1 MRADTTKS
9 IVPFDSNH
17 LSSRLAEA
25 AERLGED
32 SVSPRE
38 IEHLV
43 GVVHRCSVLLEDVYT
58 GTRLRAILGSDPHQL
73 ISLLAG
79 SWLTS
84 LIPRDENPE
93 LFQRLTDLPDKVRGV
108 GDQALFDLGIS
119 GRQRVQG
126 IPLESLGPRAY
137 SLAAEVLEVLA
148 EDARLSRLFL
158 ENRVGW
164 QGQLEQEIEFLRLC
178 ASRFDLYSRILRE
191 AGGVDRPAGEASLF
205 LPAKAAPPGVP
216 ARREAGPRP
225 GRARETASEGA
236 DDGAPSPVTDPGAA
250 PHPIRT
256 VRKLPW
262 LERLLLFSSLDLEDL
277 HRELS
282 EIVIDQPEAIE
293 ALCDDLSLLCV
304 GTQPDQRPPSYFLV
318 GPTGVGKNY
327 LVETLVGCL
336 ERRWEAEVPMLTI
349 EGPNYTYPSDINE
362 LRGAT
367 RGFIRS
373 DEPGLLT
380 EFHEKVK
387 DAPLGVILVDEIE
400 KAHPQLR
407 RFFLSIM
414 DRGVTTDA
422 QGNELHLDQTLIFFT
437 SNIGYRERS
446 PADQPIGFGG
456 IDHAEAAYHAEL
468 DQSIKKA
475 LSPEFIN
482 RLRLVRFRHLPRASA
497 VRIARLEFERIAE
510 RYRAHQDL
518 DLVLTED
525 GLEAIVDRGYSH
537 QYGARY
543 LNGVLQAL
551 CNVEIS
557 KLVRRD
563 QPSEPRDHAGL
574 LEQLRDVKA
583 GAADTNIADLERRI
597 LEQARARVP
606 YRRVVVDA
614 EEGEIVYRR
623 EGEREESCSR

>member
-1 MRADTTKS
+1 MRTDSTKS

-32 SVSPRE
+32 SVGPRE

-58 GTRLRAILGSDPHQL
+58 GTRLRAILGSDPHKL

-84 LIPRDENPE
+84 LLPRDENPD
-93 LFQRLTDLPDKVRGV
+93 LFQKLTDLPDKVRGV

-137 SLAAEVLEVLA
+137 SLAAEVLEILA

-164 QGQLEQEIEFLRLC
+164 QGQLEEEIEFLRLC

-191 AGGVDRPAGEASLF
+191 AGGVDQPAGSAGLF
-205 LPAKAAPPGVP
+205 LPAKAPPAGVP
-216 ARREAGPRP
+216 ARREPGPRERQP
-225 GRARETASEGA
+225 GETAFEGT
-236 DDGAPSPVTDPGAA
+236 DEDLVTRPGPSAAA
-250 PHPIRT
+250 PQPARA

-262 LERLLLFSSLDLEDL
+262 LERLLLFSALDMEDL

-282 EIVIDQPEAIE
+282 EMVIDQPEAID

-336 ERRWEAEVPMLTI
+336 ERRWETEVPMLTI

-380 EFHEKVK
+380 EFHDKVK

-437 SNIGYRERS
+437 SNIGYRDRS
-446 PADQPIGFGG
+446 LAEQPIGFGG
-456 IDHAEAAYHAEL
+456 VAHAEAAFHAEL

-482 RLRLVRFRHLPRASA
+482 RLRIVRFRHLPRASA

-518 DLVLTED
+518 ELELTEA

-543 LNGVLQAL
+543 LTAVLQTL
-551 CNVEIS
+551 CNVEVS

-563 QPSEPRDHAGL
+563 QPSEPRDHAEL
-574 LEQLRDVKA
+574 LEQLRGVKEGSA
-583 GAADTNIADLERRI
+583 EADITELERRV

-606 YRRVVVDA
+606 YRRVVIDA
-614 EEGEIVYRR
+614 KDGEVVYRR
-623 EGEREESCSR
+623 EGQRGDSCNR